1 MSSVSLMLR
10 VGGTSMVVD
19 MADHFNPVVTPA
31 RNAIASAAECRHCGA
46 LTADYETHL
55 VWHISVAKD
64 LSAMASPVQ
73 AGGVMPQDV
82 DGDEVGAP
90 ERGPRNLKACKT
102 CGHQHLGLVC
112 GQPWRGNPAN
122 PCPCDQPQ
130 EQ

>member
-1 MSSVSLMLR
+1 MSTVSLMLR

-19 MADHFNPVVTPA
+19 MYDHFA
-31 RNAIASAAECRHCGA
+31 RAEDGPRMLSHVMTCMHCGA
-46 LTADYETHL
+46 LTVDYEIHL

-73 AGGVMPQDV
+73 AEGVMPQDV

-90 ERGPRNLKACKT
+90 ERGPRNLKACRT